1 MNEPPKTESITIY
14 ANCENCKEKILEN
27 INELFKSGNKEKKG
41 ILRVTIELCGSE

>member
-27 INELFKSGNKEKKG
+27 INSLFTSGTDKMKG
-41 ILRVTIELCGSE
+41 VLRVTIELCGSE